1 VTELLLTEGVPLAHA
16 AVDRV
21 ARDHDVRVLFIKGP
35 TAVAQGLRSDRISL
49 DVDALVDP
57 ARRDVLAEALS
68 DLGWADENP
77 YTSPTVLPMHSLT
90 FRHPKWPCEL
100 DLHDR
105 FPGFFAEPQV
115 VFETLWARRTTVE
128 VATRQIPCPDRTA
141 QALVLALH
149 SLRDPHD
156 LAKLSEMDDVAERVR
171 RTADAADLRDLAD
184 LARELGAADTAAP
197 FLAAVEA
204 PAVGRGST
212 TSSDLHAW
220 KLRTEPADA
229 TAVSWVAE
237 LRTLPKRSW
246 PRYLWYAAWLSEH
259 ELRMADP
266 SLPPGRVA
274 LLRARGR
281 RLRRGIAAL
290 PGAVRDVR
298 HLARSGRGA
307 DGR

>member
-1 VTELLLTEGVPLAHA
+1 
-16 AVDRV
+16 VDRV

-35 TAVAQGLRSDRISL
+35 TAVAQELRSDRISL

-57 ARRDVLAEALS
+57 ARRSVLAEALA
-68 DLGWADENP
+68 DLGWVDENP

-115 VFETLWARRTTVE
+115 VFDRLWARRGSVE
-128 VATRQIPCPDRTA
+128 VAARQIPCPDRTA

-149 SLRDPHD
+149 ALRDPHD
-156 LAKLSEMDDVAERVR
+156 ETKRSEMDEVAERIR
-171 RTADAADLRDLAD
+171 RRFDADDLHDLAD

-197 FLAAVEA
+197 FLAAVGA
-204 PAVGRGST
+204 PVLGRGST
-212 TSSDLHAW
+212 RSADLHAW
-220 KLRTEPADA
+220 KLRTEPSDA

-237 LRTLPKRSW
+237 LRNLPKRSW

-259 ELRMADP
+259 ELRVADP
-266 SLPPGRVA
+266 SLPPGPWPLV
-274 LLRARGR
+274 RARGR
-281 RLRRGIAAL
+281 RLRRGMAAL
-290 PGAVRDVR
+290 PNALRDVR
-298 HLARSGRGA
+298 HLARSERRPPA
-307 DGR
+307 DG